1 MFVGIVMLGGVIG
14 LLWHPFK
21 TWIVLHPY
29 IIGRIEDWVVWAGS
43 FIISAIPCFVALAR
57 KRIQM
62 DLALALTSFVLPVLS
77 LAVMVL
83 SYPVGAAA
91 LIGSGFLLSYTLVSQ
106 SARVLGIEKGTALR
120 IVASEV
126 FALLAVISA
135 GGVISVLMWQDR
147 FLPALISGSY
157 LTPSDEWLHMLGID
171 IEIFYLA
178 RPALAALLIVLA
190 VAALMALFKEP
201 LESMAKLVTRNRP
214 KPASNVRNPTDTKVE
229 PASSASILRNK
240 WLPYLLLI
248 GSIVL
253 AVVLTLYPYLSRE
266 NMKLLGSDSWFYIE
280 RMRSFTNI
288 TDATRSM
295 ESDRG
300 LFVLLLTAVKIFTGA
315 SPESIV
321 MLTPPF
327 VSALLVLGT
336 FMFVREGTARPWL
349 ASFAAL
355 LSVVSAQTTLGM
367 AAGIYAN
374 WFGLAVATL
383 MFALAVRAVRV
394 RSPIAFL
401 GAFVLSVILIG
412 SYSYLWI
419 TAIAALCLAVVSS
432 IFAFRSLSNREWVLE
447 TGITAIMFVGAVFA
461 PVVALYLV
469 SAVGVQPATLDPN
482 VWFQVGWNY
491 LQGQV
496 KTGAVGS
503 ALAALE
509 QAFDF
514 AGNRVDLPFLT
525 LLSVVG
531 MVDTG
536 MLDRSFRRIVAGMVV
551 VSLVFTILSPDIYL
565 TWRGLFILPLYLTGA
580 LGAASVIR
588 RVNRFGVSPD
598 RRTQLAFAATFS
610 LYLFL
615 SLLSYS
621 LRAIELLIWES
632 HF

>member
-1 MFVGIVMLGGVIG
+1 M
-14 LLWHPFK
+14 
-21 TWIVLHPY
+21 
-29 IIGRIEDWVVWAGS
+29 
-43 FIISAIPCFVALAR
+43 
-57 KRIQM
+57 
-62 DLALALTSFVLPVLS
+62 LALTSFVLPALS
-77 LAVMVL
+77 LAVMVI
-83 SYPVGAAA
+83 SYPIGAAA
-91 LIGSGFLLSYTLVSQ
+91 LIGSGFILSYTLVSQ
-106 SARVLGIEKGTALR
+106 SARVLGIEKGIALR
-120 IVASEV
+120 IVTSEV

-135 GGVISVLMWQDR
+135 GGIVSVLMWQDR

-157 LTPSDEWLHMLGID
+157 LTPADQWLRMLGID
-171 IEIFYLA
+171 IELFYLA
-178 RPALAALLIVLA
+178 RPALTALLIVLA
-190 VAALMALFKEP
+190 VAALFALFKEP
-201 LESMAKLVTRNRP
+201 LESLARLLTRNRS
-214 KPASNVRNPTDTKVE
+214 KPISGLLSRADTKVE
-229 PASSASILRNK
+229 PAPSAKILRSR
-240 WLPYLLLI
+240 WLPYFVLA
-248 GSIVL
+248 GSVVL
-253 AVVLTLYPYLSRE
+253 AVVLTLYPYSSRE
-266 NMKLLGSDSWFYIE
+266 NMGLLGSDSWFYVE

-288 TDATRSM
+288 TDAMRSM

-300 LFVLLLTAVKIFTGA
+300 LFVLLLIAVKIFTGA
-315 SPESIV
+315 NPESIV
-321 MLTPPF
+321 MLAPPF

-336 FMFVREGTARPWL
+336 FMLVREGTSRPWL

-374 WFGLAVATL
+374 WFGLAVATF
-383 MFALAVRAVRV
+383 MFALAVRAIRV
-394 RSPIAFL
+394 RSPLAFL
-401 GAFVLSVILIG
+401 GALALSVILIG

-432 IFAFRSLSNREWVLE
+432 VFAFRSLSTREWIRE
-447 TGITAIMFVGAVFA
+447 TGITALLFVGAMFA
-461 PVVALYLV
+461 PVVALYLI
-469 SAVGVQPATLDPN
+469 SAVGVQPATFDPN

-536 MLDRSFRRIVAGMVV
+536 MLDRSFRRMVAGMVV

-588 RVNRFGVSPD
+588 RVNRFGGSPD
-598 RRTQLAFAATFS
+598 RRTQLAFAATF
-610 LYLFL
+610 LFYLFL